1 MIVAENELVPYSTSD
16 IPDGPWLTF
25 APHADDET
33 FGLGG
38 SMLLAKQKNIETNV
52 VFVTDGALGGDKNH
66 ESLVEK
72 RVEEAKQATSALG
85 VTNNYFFAEPDRGV
99 EVCERLI
106 NKIST
111 LIEETNP
118 KSIFIPTPL
127 EFHPDHR
134 ATSELV
140 WRSVQRLVSC
150 TGDVY
155 SYEVSNLAPINLLID
170 TSAVAHQKY
179 EIVKIYAS
187 QLTENKY
194 LSLVKAVDTARTFS
208 LPLDTIAAEGFFKFT
223 DRTASLETQL
233 ARSIK
238 PFFHA
243 LTAD

>member
-1 MIVAENELVPYSTSD
+1 MILAENELVPYITSD
-16 IPDGPWLTF
+16 IPDGPWLIF

-52 VFVTDGALGGDKNH
+52 VFVTDGALGGDKDH

-72 RVEEAKQATSALG
+72 RVEEAKRATSALG
-85 VTNNYFFAEPDRGV
+85 VTNTYFFAEPDRGV
-99 EVCERLI
+99 RVCERLI

-140 WRSVQRLVSC
+140 WRSVQRLVSY

-194 LSLVKAVDTARTFS
+194 LNLVKAVDTARTFS
-208 LPLDTIAAEGFFKFT
+208 LPLDTIAAEGLFKFT
-223 DRTASLETQL
+223 DRTASLQTQL

>member
-1 MIVAENELVPYSTSD
+1 MILAENELVPYITSD
-16 IPDGPWLTF
+16 IPDGPWLIF

-38 SMLLAKQKNIETNV
+38 SMLLAKQKNIETSV
-52 VFVTDGALGGDKNH
+52 VFVTDGALGGDKDY
-66 ESLVEK
+66 ESLVAK
-72 RVEEAKQATSALG
+72 RVEEAKRATSALG
-85 VTNNYFFAEPDRGV
+85 VTNTYFFAEPDRGV
-99 EVCERLI
+99 RVCERLI

-140 WRSVQRLVSC
+140 WRSVQRLVSY

-170 TSAVAHQKY
+170 TSAVAHLKY

-194 LSLVKAVDTARTFS
+194 LNLVKAVDTARTFS
-208 LPLDTIAAEGFFKFT
+208 LPLDTIAAEGLFKFT
-223 DRTASLETQL
+223 DRTASLQTQL

>member
-1 MIVAENELVPYSTSD
+1 MILAENELVPYITSD

-52 VFVTDGALGGDKNH
+52 VFVTDGALGGDKDH

-72 RVEEAKQATSALG
+72 RVEEAKRATSALG
-85 VTNNYFFAEPDRGV
+85 VTNTYFFAEPDSGV
-99 EVCERLI
+99 RVCERLI

-118 KSIFIPTPL
+118 NSIFIPTPL

-140 WRSVQRLVSC
+140 WRSVQRLVSY

-194 LSLVKAVDTARTFS
+194 LNLVKAVDTARTFS
-208 LPLDTIAAEGFFKFT
+208 LPLDTIAAEGLFKFT
-223 DRTASLETQL
+223 DRTASLQTQL

>member
-140 WRSVQRLVSC
+140 WRSVQRLVSY

-170 TSAVAHQKY
+170 TS
-179 EIVKIYAS
+179 
-187 QLTENKY
+187 
-194 LSLVKAVDTARTFS
+194 
-208 LPLDTIAAEGFFKFT
+208 
-223 DRTASLETQL
+223 
-233 ARSIK
+233 RSGT
-238 PFFHA
+238 PEV
-243 LTAD
+243 

>member
-1 MIVAENELVPYSTSD
+1 MILAENELVPYITSD
-16 IPDGPWLTF
+16 IPDGPWLIF

-38 SMLLAKQKNIETNV
+38 SMLLAKQKNIETSV
-52 VFVTDGALGGDKNH
+52 VFVTDGALGGDKDY
-66 ESLVEK
+66 ESLVAK
-72 RVEEAKQATSALG
+72 RVEEAKRATSALG
-85 VTNNYFFAEPDRGV
+85 VTNTYFFAEPDRGV
-99 EVCERLI
+99 KVCERLI

-140 WRSVQRLVSC
+140 WRSVQRLVSY

-155 SYEVSNLAPINLLID
+155 SYEVSNLAPINLLIN

-208 LPLDTIAAEGFFKFT
+208 LPLDTIAAEGLFKFT
-223 DRTASLETQL
+223 DRTASLQTQL

>member
-1 MIVAENELVPYSTSD
+1 MILAENELVPYITSD
-16 IPDGPWLTF
+16 IPDGPWLIF

-38 SMLLAKQKNIETNV
+38 SMLLAKQKNIETSV
-52 VFVTDGALGGDKNH
+52 VFVTDGALGGDKDH

-72 RVEEAKQATSALG
+72 RVEEAKRATSALG
-85 VTNNYFFAEPDRGV
+85 VTNTYFFAEPDRGV
-99 EVCERLI
+99 RVCERLI

-140 WRSVQRLVSC
+140 WRSVQRLVSY

-194 LSLVKAVDTARTFS
+194 LNLVKAVDTARTFS
-208 LPLDTIAAEGFFKFT
+208 LPLDTIAAEGLFKFT
-223 DRTASLETQL
+223 DRTASLQTQL

>member
-1 MIVAENELVPYSTSD
+1 MILAENELVPYNTSD

-52 VFVTDGALGGDKNH
+52 VFVTDGALGGDKDH

-72 RVEEAKQATSALG
+72 RATSALG
-85 VTNNYFFAEPDRGV
+85 VTNTYFFAEPDRGV

-238 PFFHA
+238 PFVHA